1 MLCDK
6 YKEAVTEGAASGVT
20 LPIPVREHVD
30 ACAHCGAT
38 LAAQQALFTLVD
50 AGLRSRANVG
60 VPSNFEHRVRAALH
74 IQVSPERRSYSSRLA
89 IGSMAA
95 AAAALALAFFLTD
108 DPNKGRK
115 EMPPVSLAQTEL
127 SVLHPRAASGESKDV
142 RAPSHQALLSPS
154 RVLNIARHP
163 NVPALGNS
171 GVEVLVPQGQEE
183 LLLKYME
190 GVSAQRAAR
199 AAFSASLQHETDMKP
214 MEVPSIEISEL
225 VVKPLPDLSS
235 N

>member
-6 YKEAVTEGAASGVT
+6 YKEALTEAAASGAA

-30 ACAHCGAT
+30 TCAHCGAT

-50 AGLRSRANVG
+50 AGLHSRTNVG
-60 VPSNFEHRVRAALH
+60 VPSNFEQRVRAALQ
-74 IQVSPERRSYSSRLA
+74 IQVSGGRRRFSSLFT
-89 IGSMAA
+89 IGSMTAA
-95 AAAALALAFFLTD
+95 AVLVMAFSLTHN
-108 DPNKGRK
+108 PNKDRE
-115 EMPPVSLAQTEL
+115 EMPPGSVPHTEL
-127 SVLHPRAASGESKDV
+127 SVSHPRAARGESQEV
-142 RAPSHQALLSPS
+142 QAFAHQALHS
-154 RVLNIARHP
+154 RSRALNLAGHP
-163 NVPALGNS
+163 NVPALGDS

-183 LLLKYME
+183 LLVKYME
-190 GVSAQRAAR
+190 GVAALRAR
-199 AAFSASLQHETDMKP
+199 APFSATLQHEANMKP

>member
-6 YKEAVTEGAASGVT
+6 YKEALIEVAASGAA

-30 ACAHCGAT
+30 TCAQCGAT

-50 AGLRSRANVG
+50 AGLRSRNNGG
-60 VPSNFEHRVRAALH
+60 VPSNFEQRVRAALQ
-74 IQVSPERRSYSSRLA
+74 IQVSPGRRLYSSVFA
-89 IGSMAA
+89 FGSLAA
-95 AAAALALAFFLTD
+95 ATTLALAFFLTHN
-108 DPNKGRK
+108 PNKGRK
-115 EMPPVSLAQTEL
+115 EMAPGSVGQTEL
-127 SVLHPRAASGESKDV
+127 SVLHSAAASGDSKELE
-142 RAPSHQALLSPS
+142 AFSHQALHS
-154 RVLNIARHP
+154 RSRALNIAGHP

-183 LLLKYME
+183 LLVKYME
-190 GVSAQRAAR
+190 GVAAVRAR
-199 AAFSASLQHETDMKP
+199 ATFSASLQHEADMKP

>member
-6 YKEAVTEGAASGVT
+6 YKEALTEAAASGAA

-30 ACAHCGAT
+30 TCAHCDAT

-50 AGLRSRANVG
+50 AGLHSRTNVG
-60 VPSNFEHRVRAALH
+60 VPSNFEHRVRAALQ
-74 IQVSPERRSYSSRLA
+74 IQVSPGRRAYSSRFA

-95 AAAALALAFFLTD
+95 AAALAMAIFLTHN
-108 DPNKGRK
+108 PNKGRRV
-115 EMPPVSLAQTEL
+115 MPPGSVAQTEL
-127 SVLHPRAASGESKDV
+127 SVSHPAAASGDSKELV
-142 RAPSHQALLSPS
+142 AFSHQALHSGS
-154 RVLNIARHP
+154 RALGIAGHA
-163 NVPALGNS
+163 NVPALGDG

-183 LLLKYME
+183 LLVKYME
-190 GVSAQRAAR
+190 GVAALRAR
-199 AAFSASLQHETDMKP
+199 APFSASLQHKADMKP

-225 VVKPLPDLSS
+225 VVKPLTDLSS

>member
-6 YKEAVTEGAASGVT
+6 YKEALSEAAASGT
-20 LPIPVREHVD
+20 ALPIPVREHVD
-30 ACAHCGAT
+30 TCAHCGAT
-38 LAAQQALFTLVD
+38 LAAQQVLFTLVD
-50 AGLRSRANVG
+50 AGLRSRTNVG
-60 VPSNFEHRVRAALH
+60 VPSNFEQRVRAALQV
-74 IQVSPERRSYSSRLA
+74 QVSGGRRRFSSLFA

-95 AAAALALAFFLTD
+95 AAILALAIFLTHNS
-108 DPNKGRK
+108 NKDRE
-115 EMPPVSLAQTEL
+115 EMPPVSVAHTEL
-127 SVLHPRAASGESKDV
+127 SVSHPRAASSESEDV
-142 RAPSHQALLSPS
+142 QAFSHEALHSPS
-154 RVLNIARHP
+154 GALNIARHP

-183 LLLKYME
+183 LLVKYME
-190 GVSAQRAAR
+190 GVAALRAR
-199 AAFSASLQHETDMKP
+199 APFSASLQHAAVMKP